1 MLALVG
7 MVIGILLGELETV
20 IPWIGG
26 GGAIRAPRGIS
37 SRNEKLFFKLTVTAR
52 EDVTTV
58 SDTFFDKDYVGVER
72 KLIRH

>member
-1 MLALVG
+1 MHS
-7 MVIGILLGELETV
+7 VI
-20 IPWIGG
+20 
-26 GGAIRAPRGIS
+26 GGAIRVPRGIS

>member
-1 MLALVG
+1 
-7 MVIGILLGELETV
+7 MV
-20 IPWIGG
+20 GG